1 MIVDSNL
8 LILSSKPENVEI
20 RVWLG
25 NNVVSISAISRLEV
39 LGYHKLSDSERTLI
53 EEMLET
59 LEIIAITDPVLDGAI
74 RLKQTKKMSL
84 GDGDSSIA
92 GTAMLHG
99 GELATR
105 NLKDFQNIPGLNV
118 GDPTRAA
125 GSSGAI

>member
-84 GDGDSSIA
+84 GDSSIA

-105 NLKDFQNIPGLNV
+105 NFKDFQNIPGLNV

>member
-1 MIVDSNL
+1 MIIDSNL
-8 LILSSKPENVEI
+8 LILGSKAEYPDVFA
-20 RVWLG
+20 WLSDADA
-25 NNVVSISAISRLEV
+25 SISAISRVEV
-39 LGYHKLSDSERTLI
+39 LGFDKISDSERVVLNLLLSTFA
-53 EEMLET
+53 
-59 LEIIAITDPVLDGAI
+59 IIPITDDVLDEAI

-84 GDGDSSIA
+84 GDSIIA
-92 GTAMLHG
+92 GTAILHG